1 MGNEGRL
8 QPTGGQETGTKISAR
23 PRGLGRL
30 DGVNAPSLSWP
41 SFLPATGRAAPP
53 FTRSSSAPSPATSI
67 HKVRHFPS
75 LPFPACETEHP
86 SQLCSDLTRL
96 QMHLMVLTNFD
107 FSPKDISQQD
117 PGCARRDGWKWLDC
131 SVGFSS
137 CSWFGAR
144 LGRGQPRG
152 C

>member
-1 MGNEGRL
+1 MGKINFLEKYSEHLYSVPECFFKRFQFLSVWTLDSCPRKKKGPWILGNEMKVDFRNE
-8 QPTGGQETGTKISAR
+8 GQETESKISAR

-75 LPFPACETEHP
+75 LPFPSRRAKP
-86 SQLCSDLTRL
+86 STQ
-96 QMHLMVLTNFD
+96 
-107 FSPKDISQQD
+107 
-117 PGCARRDGWKWLDC
+117 A
-131 SVGFSS
+131 S
-137 CSWFGAR
+137 CVR
-144 LGRGQPRG
+144 I
-152 C
+152 